1 MHRLLHVLGHDDAA
15 VGLAD
20 DVRSLQPAEKALELL
35 LDAVRELAGVGDE
48 DAPRQRVV
56 LELRGQ
62 VRRDEVG
69 PCLGVG
75 HDHDLGRTCDSV
87 DANRAEHLLLGERH
101 VDVAGARDDVDSRDA
116 RCPVGERRDGLRPA
130 DPVDSIHAGDVRRG
144 EDRRRNGAIGSWRR
158 GQHDLGHP
166 GHARRNHRHEH
177 RRRIRRTAARRVN
190 TRAPDGTRHE
200 LEARQSH

>member
-1 MHRLLHVLGHDDAA
+1 MIGSGRVVAERHRRVSTHEHGARVLHLRGQPRRVAGHDQQVLGREVVGNMHRLLHVLGHDDAA

-62 VRRDEVG
+62 VGRDEVR

-101 VDVAGARDDVDSRDA
+101 VDVAGARDDVDSRNA
-116 RCPVGERRDGLRPA
+116 RCPVSERRDGLRPA

-144 EDRRRNGAIGSWRR
+144 EDR
-158 GQHDLGHP
+158 
-166 GHARRNHRHEH
+166 
-177 RRRIRRTAARRVN
+177 
-190 TRAPDGTRHE
+190 
-200 LEARQSH
+200 